1 MLLKPANFILMDEPT
16 NHLDIASRE
25 VLTDAL
31 EEYQGTLCFITHD
44 RLLINQVASKI
55 IEVKNGKLTVY
66 LGDYDYYLEKRAENE
81 SFGEKSADNKPK
93 SSSDDIKRRKNEEA
107 RLRNEYFRRSKAVK
121 EEIEKAEHEI
131 SRLEEEKAG
140 IEALMPM
147 RRPVMTVQPSWK
159 RWQGINRCWSALR
172 HGEPLGG
179 IEPQDE
185 NMKQEWTGY
194 AHAGFWLIE
203 SLIGSYYPLAY
214 CQQHSCHSEADE
226 DICDEM
232 NGFIELLGGWV
243 YGHYFI
249 LMYKNL

>member
-1 MLLKPANFILMDEPT
+1 M
-16 NHLDIASRE
+16 
-25 VLTDAL
+25 LTDAL

-131 SRLEEEKAG
+131 SWLEERLASKRC
-140 IEALMPM
+140 MPM

-159 RWQGINRCWSALR
+159 DGKASGA
-172 HGEPLGG
+172 G
-179 IEPQDE
+179 
-185 NMKQEWTGY
+185 
-194 AHAGFWLIE
+194 AH
-203 SLIGSYYPLAY
+203 
-214 CQQHSCHSEADE
+214 
-226 DICDEM
+226 
-232 NGFIELLGGWV
+232 
-243 YGHYFI
+243 
-249 LMYKNL
+249 